1 MKFFTLYNVT
11 VYLYY
16 VHVTV
21 IEWEMHALCNA
32 STLVIYKYSHQITI
46 KIFTTFYTYRYA
58 TNMTIISM
66 IEIPIRN
73 GLSKINFFFSLKA
86 NPLRFIPNAFTQY
99 ILMFYLS
106 VMWTV
111 VFTLWTGY
119 SIYFGIGSVGGHL
132 LVISAFF
139 LDLETKF
146 PSSS

>member
-1 MKFFTLYNVT
+1 MKAIGF
-11 VYLYY
+11 
-16 VHVTV
+16 
-21 IEWEMHALCNA
+21 W
-32 STLVIYKYSHQITI
+32 IYD
-46 KIFTTFYTYRYA
+46 TY
-58 TNMTIISM
+58 
-66 IEIPIRN
+66 
-73 GLSKINFFFSLKA
+73 NFFFSLKV

-139 LDLETKF
+139 ITALTFQDAEKNGHLWVQRTKPTPVEKRRCGWDLENEG
-146 PSSS
+146 